1 MSKDFSAEV
10 EKLLSKYGNDK
21 CFECG
26 ASNATWVSYP
36 FSIVICGKCAKKH
49 KKTFTKPMHIL
60 SGEVDDFDDELVK
73 FLTVGGNERLSSFF
87 KEYDIKIN
95 SCDEAKYKTI
105 AGAYYI
111 SLLRLEVDKLL
122 NKEGVDQHI
131 KNLTNI
137 KPKTDEGS
145 KENTEKKDFLMLSEE
160 NRELKK
166 DFYSAASKIG
176 GWFGYV
182 GSSIKNAANA
192 ASEYTGLDKKID
204 AAKSSISEGLEKI
217 GLKKPIEKTGETV
230 GNVVSKTAEAVGNV
244 GGKTIDKVSEI
255 GIVNKAVEKTN
266 EGYSAV
272 KEGTEKVIDKIKPK
286 SEEEKKKEEE
296 EKKNEEKK

>member
-1 MSKDFSAEV
+1 MSKDFSEEV

-26 ASNATWVSYP
+26 ASNATWISYP
-36 FSIVICGKCAKKH
+36 FSIVLCGKCAKKH
-49 KKTFTKPMHIL
+49 KKTFAKPMHIL
-60 SGEVDDFDDELVK
+60 SGEVDDFNEELAK
-73 FLTVGGNERLSSFF
+73 FLTVGGNERLTTFF

-95 SCDEAKYKTI
+95 SCDESKYKTI
-105 AGAYYI
+105 AAAYYI
-111 SLLRLEVDKLL
+111 ALLKLEVDKLM
-122 NKEGVDQHI
+122 NKEGVDQHL
-131 KNLTNI
+131 KNLSNI
-137 KPKTDEGS
+137 KPKKEEGAQ
-145 KENTEKKDFLMLSEE
+145 ENKEKKDFMMLSEE

-192 ASEYTGLDKKID
+192 ATEYTGLDKKLETS
-204 AAKSSISEGLEKI
+204 KNSINEGLEKI

-230 GNVVSKTAEAVGNV
+230 GNVVVKTAEAVGNV
-244 GGKTIDKVSEI
+244 SGQTIDKVSEI

-272 KEGTEKVIDKIKPK
+272 KEGTGKVIDKIKPK
-286 SEEEKKKEEE
+286 SEEKKKKEEE

>member
-1 MSKDFSAEV
+1 MSEDFSAEI

-21 CFECG
+21 CFECE
-26 ASNATWVSYP
+26 AKNPAWISYP
-36 FSIVICGKCAKKH
+36 FSVVLCGKCAKKH
-49 KKTFTKPMHIL
+49 KKTFSKPMSVI
-60 SGEVDDFDDELVK
+60 SGEVDDFDDNLVK
-73 FLTVGGNERLSSFF
+73 FLTVGGNERLTSFF

-95 SCDEAKYKTI
+95 SCDESKYKTI
-105 AGAYYI
+105 AAAYYI
-111 SLLRLEVDKLL
+111 SLLKLEVDKLL
-122 NKEGVDQHI
+122 NKDGVDVHL
-131 KNLTNI
+131 KNLINI
-137 KPKTDEGS
+137 KPNKEEGA
-145 KENTEKKDFLMLSEE
+145 KENKENKNFLMLSEE

-182 GSSIKNAANA
+182 GTSIKNAANA
-192 ASEYTGLDKKID
+192 ATEYTGLDKKLES
-204 AAKSSISEGLEKI
+204 AKSSINEGLEKI

-230 GNVVSKTAEAVGNV
+230 GTVISKTAEAVGTV

-255 GIVNKAVEKTN
+255 GIVNTAVEKTN

-286 SEEEKKKEEE
+286 SEEEEKKKEEE
-296 EKKNEEKK
+296 KK